1 MKTMAMKTMAAG
13 RVLALGFSILG
24 LGVGGCG
31 SGGDQGPGPSPL
43 VVDKTSTESGDQQT
57 GAVSVALPNALR
69 VIVTRDGAPQAGVS
83 VAWSAAL
90 GSVAPATASTGADG
104 IGTTTWTLGSTAG
117 AQTAQ
122 AAVSGATGSPVSFT
136 ATATAGPPP
145 PPPTEIVVTV
155 GNNFFQSVH
164 NGSKNTAVDTVA
176 VNGTVSWNW
185 TSTGTV
191 SHSVQSTGSPSFT
204 SSAILTGNGQ
214 TYSVDFAQAG
224 TYTYDCAVHGA
235 AMTGRIVVR

>member
-1 MKTMAMKTMAAG
+1 MKTISVG
-13 RVLALGFSILG
+13 RALALGFGVVSLG
-24 LGVGGCG
+24 MIGCGG
-31 SGGDQGPGPSPL
+31 SGGGPNPSPL
-43 VVDKTSTESGDQQT
+43 VLNKTSTDNGDQQT
-57 GAVSVALPNALR
+57 GPVSVALTNPLR
-69 VIVTRDGAPQAGVS
+69 VNVTRDGAPEAGVS
-83 VAWSAAL
+83 VTWSADA
-90 GSVAPATASTGADG
+90 GSVAPVTASTGADG
-104 IGTTTWTLGSTAG
+104 ISTTIWTLGAVAG
-117 AQTAQ
+117 AQSAH

-145 PPPTEIVVTV
+145 PPPTDVNVTV

-176 VNGTVSWNW
+176 VNGTVTWTW

-204 SSAILTGNGQ
+204 SSAIMTGNGQ
-214 TYSVDFAQAG
+214 TYNFQFTQAG
-224 TYTYDCAVHGA
+224 TYTYDCAVHLA